1 MIIHPMIAPCFIQS
15 VTEHADYKQK
25 LLQLITSLPRA
36 SVSSKDKPGFY
47 ETISHTDWYLPKTQK
62 REYLDVFYPMI
73 GSYLTEIGQH
83 LHAKKWTVHNGWF
96 QQYEAGDWMGWHLHG
111 ASSFTNVYYI
121 ELPNKKST
129 TEILDMN
136 HNLIT
141 LNIKEGDLVTIP
153 SMFLHRS
160 SPIKGEERK
169 TVIAF
174 NSSYEDVNNKEVNE
188 FISTN
193 N

>member
-1 MIIHPMIAPCFIQS
+1 
-15 VTEHADYKQK
+15 
-25 LLQLITSLPRA
+25 
-36 SVSSKDKPGFY
+36 
-47 ETISHTDWYLPKTQK
+47 
-62 REYLDVFYPMI
+62 
-73 GSYLTEIGQH
+73 
-83 LHAKKWTVHNGWF
+83 
-96 QQYEAGDWMGWHLHG
+96 MGWHLHG
-111 ASSFTNVYYI
+111 SSSFTNVYYI

>member
-1 MIIHPMIAPCFIQS
+1 MIIHPIIAPCFIQS
-15 VTEHADYKQK
+15 VTEHANYKQK
-25 LLQLITSLPRA
+25 LLQLIASIPRA
-36 SVSSKDKPGFY
+36 SVSSKGRPQFY
-47 ETISHTDWYLPKTQK
+47 ETISHTDWYLPQTQK

-73 GSYLTEIGQH
+73 DSYLKEIGQH

-111 ASSFTNVYYI
+111 SSSFTNVYYI

-141 LNIKEGDLVTIP
+141 VNIKEGDLVTIP

-160 SPIKGEERK
+160 SSIKGEERK

>member
-1 MIIHPMIAPCFIQS
+1 MIIHPIIATCFIQS

-83 LHAKKWTVHNGWF
+83 LHAKKWIVHNGWF
-96 QQYEAGDWMGWHLHG
+96 QQYETGDWMGWLLHG
-111 ASSFTNVYYI
+111 SSSFTNVYYI